1 METAFCSSQPD
12 GKMLTRS
19 SVLPNTACQALG
31 RSVYHSRW
39 CWHFLTLWQNWCRER
54 RALAPIQ
61 PSPQEPAQ
69 LPELL
74 PGHASP
80 DTAHVPVPRHV
91 SKDRQQQQCTAEAC
105 MATSTA
111 QLNSTHQQAC
121 GDHPGLRAEPTFS
134 YRQDRQVA
142 PVAVAACCM
151 RCGVEQSQ
159 KMSDCRF
166 HPALLPDPGPFLYG
180 PEWHAC
186 RAAQHGRGDPG
197 CYVRQG
203 HYFPGHAVQGT
214 GLLNATVDRVRLS
227 SPTDSQMQPQPRTQL
242 PIPLCRP

>member
-1 METAFCSSQPD
+1 M
-12 GKMLTRS
+12 
-19 SVLPNTACQALG
+19 
-31 RSVYHSRW
+31 
-39 CWHFLTLWQNWCRER
+39 
-54 RALAPIQ
+54 Q
-61 PSPQEPAQ
+61 PSPPKPAQ

-80 DTAHVPVPRHV
+80 DTTHVPVLRHV
-91 SKDRQQQQCTAEAC
+91 SKDKQQQQRTAEAC
-105 MATSTA
+105 MASSTA
-111 QLNSTHQQAC
+111 QLHSTHQQAR
-121 GDHPGLRAEPTFS
+121 GDQPGLHAEPTFS

-142 PVAVAACCM
+142 PAAVTTCCL

-166 HPALLPDPGPFLYG
+166 HPALLPDPGLFLYG

-186 RAAQHGRGDPG
+186 RAARHGRGDSG

-214 GLLNATVDRVRLS
+214 GLLNATMDRASLS
-227 SPTDSQMQPQPRTQL
+227 CPSDSQMQPQPRTRL
-242 PIPLCRP
+242 PVPRCRP

>member
-1 METAFCSSQPD
+1 M
-12 GKMLTRS
+12 
-19 SVLPNTACQALG
+19 
-31 RSVYHSRW
+31 
-39 CWHFLTLWQNWCRER
+39 
-54 RALAPIQ
+54 APVQ
-61 PSPQEPAQ
+61 PSPQKPAQ

-80 DTAHVPVPRHV
+80 DTTHVPVLRHV
-91 SKDRQQQQCTAEAC
+91 SKDKQQQQRTAELSTAEAC
-105 MATSTA
+105 MASSTA

-121 GDHPGLRAEPTFS
+121 GDEPGLQAEPTFS

-142 PVAVAACCM
+142 PVVVTTCCL
-151 RCGVEQSQ
+151 RCGVEQTQ

-186 RAAQHGRGDPG
+186 RAARHGRGDPG

-214 GLLNATVDRVRLS
+214 GLLNAIVDRVRLS
-227 SPTDSQMQPQPRTQL
+227 SPTDGRRPPQPRRQL
-242 PIPLCRP
+242 PVPLCRP